1 MLKTK
6 IMNVLRAGFQV
17 TFVLIAGISIGLFA
31 NGTLVHLQNPVGC
44 SSPGNANASPGEEL
58 KTQQKSPRI
67 PAKKRALAGK
77 AV

>member
-31 NGTLVHLQNPVGC
+31 NGTLVHFQNPVGC
-44 SSPGNANASPGEEL
+44 SSPGNANAAPSE
-58 KTQQKSPRI
+58 KTKTR
-67 PAKKRALAGK
+67 
-77 AV
+77 